1 MSACLPGAVP
11 RPRGRRGKMGLDPVF
26 GEPVKDAPS
35 ACAAIG
41 AASTESEVISIVRT
55 YLASQSAEKAVMIPG
70 DVVALGINH
79 AREIAQA
86 ALEVARREAL
96 IAADAPEASFL
107 KDVGAVLSTA
117 AMRLIVLATG
127 IEGATA

>member
-1 MSACLPGAVP
+1 
-11 RPRGRRGKMGLDPVF
+11 MGLDPVF